1 MMRVG
6 CVLAACLLS
15 GNLVM
20 SQTPDQAETGG
31 TKQEL
36 LDWAQQMLEEGMK
49 RINREKSA
57 EIRKLI
63 EDSLEVGASPEE
75 MEAFFDEHGIS
86 YSFDGKF
93 AHRYR
98 AIIRDIEN
106 DSIWR
111 QSVVI
116 HLYVDE
122 NKNFVRAE
130 VRDSFR

>member
-1 MMRVG
+1 MVRVG

-15 GNLVM
+15 GSLAM

-31 TKQEL
+31 TRQEL
-36 LDWAQQMLEEGMK
+36 LDWAQQILEEGMK
-49 RINREKSA
+49 RVNREKAA
-57 EIRKLI
+57 EIRELV

-75 MEAFFDEHGIS
+75 MEAFLDEHGIH
-86 YSFDGKF
+86 YIFDGKF
-93 AHRYR
+93 DHRYN

-116 HLYVDE
+116 YLYVDE